1 MLVEINLISIVPK
14 SERAQQMHE
23 QYKMDI
29 EGHINDFKALPLNII
44 VWGPGEA
51 YDAAQGKLKLIRNK
65 RLEMLNALRQDG
77 HNANFSEELREEIKS
92 LKELGNLKIEELI
105 QAQCADMVCLL
116 WGGSGSIG
124 EAHDFGNLKEIAP
137 KIILFVEKI
146 ERETY
151 ADGMIEQFLTLGG
164 HLERFDEN
172 DLTACKVVGKAV
184 GWALRFRKN
193 KYLCQAGGVSN

>member
-1 MLVEINLISIVPK
+1 MVSIVPK

-29 EGHINDFKALPLNII
+29 EEHIHDIKALPLNII

-51 YDAAQGKLKLIRNK
+51 YDAAQGKLKMIRNK
-65 RLEMLNALRQDG
+65 RLEMLNALRLDG

-105 QAQCADMVCLL
+105 QAQCADMVCIL

-124 EAHDFGNLKEIAP
+124 EAHDFGNLKEIVP

-151 ADGMIEQFLTLGG
+151 ADGMIEIFLCQGG
-164 HLERFDEN
+164 KLERFNEA
-172 DLTACKVVGKAV
+172 DLIACNVVGKAI
-184 GWALRFRKN
+184 GWASRFRKV
-193 KYLCQAGGVSN
+193 KYLVQMGGVSN